1 MCSFFEVQM
10 GNRFEHYDD
19 SEQIQVVKGT
29 VGKKWKR
36 QILIWRHTTK

>member
-1 MCSFFEVQM
+1 MCSFFVVQM

-29 VGKKWKR
+29 VRKKMEKTDFD
-36 QILIWRHTTK
+36 LETHK